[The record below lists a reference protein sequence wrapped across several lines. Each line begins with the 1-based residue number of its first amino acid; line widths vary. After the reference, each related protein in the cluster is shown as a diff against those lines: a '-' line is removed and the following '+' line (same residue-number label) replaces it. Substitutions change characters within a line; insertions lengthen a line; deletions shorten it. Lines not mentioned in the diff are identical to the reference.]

1 MKRILKT
8 IGILLFVALVFV
20 NYNTTSAYAANE
32 MEVSVVEV
40 DDITTAVPAASASS
54 SEYTTV
60 YNFDL
65 DKAAIVKVV
74 VSQNLYKYAN
84 LDDIDIL
91 ICNDEL
97 GGSVVT
103 NGKIESLAFN
113 TPTERTVYLEAGTY
127 YVVFTKGSSKYGVD
141 SGKTTVGISAEYVD
155 RTVDDNYNLKN
166 AEEIKVGK
174 DVTGFFSDTVHKE
187 YYKFNITEKSNVT
200 ISTMAEKTKANG
212 KPMIATLY
220 DSNYVELAKTDINT
234 NNSAVLITK
243 TLNKGT
249 YYFSLDD
256 SASLSYYGIN
266 NVKVTASKT
275 SVNAPKVSSYKANAT
290 VVKGTAEKGAE
301 VYVVCNG
308 DTFIGTVDSKGQYSV
323 KTTKL
328 KKATNVKVYV
338 ISDGLKSKITTVKVK

>member
-8 IGILLFVALVFV
+8 IAILLFAALVFV
-20 NYNTTSAYAANE
+20 NYNTSNAYAANE
-32 MEVSVVEV
+32 IEVSVVEV

-65 DKAAIVKVV
+65 EKPAIVRVV
-74 VSQNLYKYAN
+74 VSQDNYQYAN
-84 LDDIDIL
+84 LDDVDVL

-97 GGSVVT
+97 GGSAVT
-103 NGKIESLAFN
+103 NGIIESLAYN
-113 TPTERTVYLEAGTY
+113 TPTERTVNLEAGTY
-127 YVVFTKGSSKYGVD
+127 YVVFKEDSSKD
-141 SGKTTVGISAEYVD
+141 SIADGKTTVGISAQYVD
-155 RTVDDNYNLKN
+155 RTVDDNFSLKN
-166 AEEIKVGK
+166 AEEVKINK
-174 DVTGFFSDTVHKE
+174 DITGFFSETVHKE
-187 YYKFNITEKSNVT
+187 YYKFNITEKSNVS
-200 ISTMAEKTKANG
+200 ISTIAEKTKANG

-220 DSNYVELAKTDINT
+220 DSNYVELAKADINT

-256 SASLSYYGIN
+256 SASLNYYGIN
-266 NVKVTASKT
+266 NVKTTTSKV
-275 SVNAPKVSSYKANAT
+275 SVKAPKVSSYKANAT

-328 KKATNVKVYV
+328 KKASNLKVYI
-338 ISDGLKSKITTVKVK
+338 ISDCLKSKVTTIKVK

>member
-8 IGILLFVALVFV
+8 IAILLFVALVFV
-20 NYNTTSAYAANE
+20 NYNTTNAYAANE
-32 MEVSVVEV
+32 KEVSVVVV

-65 DKAAIVKVV
+65 KKPAIVRVV
-74 VSQNLYKYAN
+74 VSQSNYQYVHS
-84 LDDIDIL
+84 DDIDVF

-103 NGKIESLAFN
+103 NGKIDSLEYN
-113 TPTERTVYLEAGTY
+113 TPVERTVNLEAGTY
-127 YVVFTKGSSKYGVD
+127 YVVFKENSKKD
-141 SGKTTVGISAEYVD
+141 PFADGKTTVGVTAQYVD
-155 RTVDDNYNLKN
+155 RTVDDNFSLKN
-166 AEEIKVGK
+166 AEEVKINK
-174 DVTGFFSDTVHKE
+174 DITGFFSETVHKE
-187 YYKFNITEKSNVT
+187 YYKFKITEKSKVT
-200 ISTMAEKTKANG
+200 ISTIAEKNKANG

-220 DSNYVELAKTDINT
+220 DSNYVELEKADINT

-256 SASLSYYGIN
+256 STSLNYYGIN
-266 NVKVTASKT
+266 NVKITTSKV
-275 SVNAPKVSSYKANAT
+275 SVKAPKVSSYKANAT

-328 KKATNVKVYV
+328 KKATNVKVYI
-338 ISDGLKSKITTVKVK
+338 ISDGLKSKVTTVKVK